1 MGHYSWSLWKF
12 LSLFIWWLMPMTMVT
27 SPFPPARRWSC
38 HKRLSKADTQG
49 SVGSMWTRRVPLR
62 TRTLPSFKVKP
73 DRPPQ
78 LYLVYIHKPDGFHR
92 HLCSYK
98 VTWVKGSIEE
108 GGQHLMMMMMLMV
121 VIILFMVEMMV
132 VMMTTMMVVVRK
144 WGQHLI
150 LMSFSER

>member
-1 MGHYSWSLWKF
+1 MT
-12 LSLFIWWLMPMTMVT
+12 MTMVT

-62 TRTLPSFKVKP
+62 TRTLPSWNSIWFRCLIYLPDCTKYTFKVKP

-121 VIILFMVEMMV
+121 VIMLFMVEMMV